1 MLVFVLLGRY
11 SWKPSKKFI
20 IWQKLWML
28 QKSRSCLL
36 PWSIYNLSKYSQYSA
51 EFQCCLLYTNIATST
66 VFYLTLPYMI
76 VLPTSLIVMRNKPS
90 KGLRMSRFWISNP
103 VVSRIEE
110 EAMSQS
116 GFHYCICTFILC
128 RCRSFN
134 PSLGRLS
141 PFLLPYFAV
150 SRPCLACRNLA

>member
-1 MLVFVLLGRY
+1 
-11 SWKPSKKFI
+11 
-20 IWQKLWML
+20 ML

-90 KGLRMSRFWISNP
+90 KGVTYVQILNFKPLSFPVLRSKP
-103 VVSRIEE
+103 
-110 EAMSQS
+110 
-116 GFHYCICTFILC
+116 
-128 RCRSFN
+128 CRSQDFTIV
-134 PSLGRLS
+134 
-141 PFLLPYFAV
+141 FVLLFSVAVAV
-150 SRPCLACRNLA
+150 SIHLWAVCRHFCCPISLFQGHVWLVVI

>member
-90 KGLRMSRFWISNP
+90 KGVTYVQILNFKPCRFSYWGRSHVAVRISLLYLYFYSLSLSQFQSIFGP
-103 VVSRIEE
+103 FVAISAALFRCFK
-110 EAMSQS
+110 AMF
-116 GFHYCICTFILC
+116 G
-128 RCRSFN
+128 
-134 PSLGRLS
+134 LS
-141 PFLLPYFAV
+141 
-150 SRPCLACRNLA
+150 